1 MNRYVVLLLWSVG
14 VSLLG
19 MLGGCHGNASTAG
32 AAPAAAAPPGDA
44 AEAGAPQVVL
54 KPEEIT
60 SMGLTVTTV
69 SAASHAS
76 EVMGFGVVSAH
87 EPLAQAYAEQLS
99 TTATARQSEAA
110 QARARRL
117 AGTEGAM
124 SRDALELAQRQA
136 AVDQA
141 AAQLARQRLTAG
153 FGQSPPWA
161 KDING
166 ATLRGLAAGTSK
178 LVRVTFP
185 LGTLDEGG
193 VPAAVRLT
201 RINHTRSTRSWDAK
215 SLWRAPAD
223 AAMPGNSFFSIVR
236 DAALPEGE
244 RLIAWAAVGAAEPG
258 VLIPASA
265 AVISD
270 DRYWC
275 YIERKPGSFVRTELD
290 TAVTVNGAYFVR
302 TGIAPGDRVVT
313 GAAGLLLARESGP
326 AAAAD

>member
-1 MNRYVVLLLWSVG
+1 MNRYVMLLSWSLG
-14 VSLLG
+14 MSLLAT
-19 MLGGCHGNASTAG
+19 LGGCHGS
-32 AAPAAAAPPGDA
+32 APAAGPATEAAAPPADDA
-44 AEAGAPQVVL
+44 APSVVL
-54 KPEEIT
+54 KPEEVT
-60 SMGLTVTTV
+60 SMGLTVSTV

-87 EPLAQAYAEQLS
+87 EPLAQAYAEVVS
-99 TTATARQSEAA
+99 TAATARQSEAA
-110 QARARRL
+110 LARAQRL

-124 SRDALELAQRQA
+124 SSDALELAQRQA
-136 AVDQA
+136 AVDRA
-141 AAQLARQRLTAG
+141 AAVLARQRLTGG

-161 KDING
+161 NDING
-166 ATLRGLAAGTSK
+166 ATLRALATGTSK

-193 VPAAVRLT
+193 TPGAVRLT
-201 RINHTRSTRSWDAK
+201 RINHSRSTRSWDAK

-244 RLIAWAAVGAAEPG
+244 RLIAWAAVGVTEPG

-265 AVISD
+265 AVIRD

-313 GAAGLLLARESGP
+313 AAAGLLLARESGP